1 MNTARLRR
9 YFRHGMFPQL
19 VAFEACIRH
28 GSVTR
33 AAEELSLAQ
42 PTVSCLVKKLSDT
55 LGGPLT
61 MSRDRRIEPTPLG
74 LELLSLCHEVF
85 GAFESFDARRSRG
98 EGGPPDSGFGDEPE
112 EAEAVEASAG
122 NPRSVANLL
131 YAGPAA
137 LESVSSYDRRAAL
150 FEAPSW
156 QSPYPQRKLSRSK
169 PRASHCPLVKPKP
182 SETTGES

>member
-1 MNTARLRR
+1 MQKQRLRR
-9 YFRHGMFPQL
+9 YLRHGMFPQL

-61 MSRDRRIEPTPLG
+61 MTRDRRIEATPLG
-74 LELLSLCHEVF
+74 VELLALCHEVF
-85 GAFESFDARRSRG
+85 DAFESFDARRERDRDGSDG
-98 EGGPPDSGFGDEPE
+98 SGSGDDPDAIADVSPGPSTTT
-112 EAEAVEASAG
+112 
-122 NPRSVANLL
+122 
-131 YAGPAA
+131 
-137 LESVSSYDRRAAL
+137 LETLASYDRRAAL
-150 FEAPSW
+150 SGIPPW
-156 QSPYPQRKLSRSK
+156 LSPYPQRKLSRSK
-169 PRASHCPLVKPKP
+169 PRALRCPQARRRP